1 MHPIL
6 AERNRLLAYLTSW
19 VLLGLLLA
27 ALLVVTGAFSW
38 VEALALALPLSF
50 VYAFAYLGAFWVCQA
65 TPLGQST
72 LLRVAG
78 TQLAAGGPS
87 PSVLS
92 PVRPGWAVALAGTAP
107 CCLCAPR

>member
-78 TQLAAGGPS
+78 TQLAAGAAP
-87 PSVLS
+87 P
-92 PVRPGWAVALAGTAP
+92 PRPPPAAP
-107 CCLCAPR
+107 GGGHRRGR